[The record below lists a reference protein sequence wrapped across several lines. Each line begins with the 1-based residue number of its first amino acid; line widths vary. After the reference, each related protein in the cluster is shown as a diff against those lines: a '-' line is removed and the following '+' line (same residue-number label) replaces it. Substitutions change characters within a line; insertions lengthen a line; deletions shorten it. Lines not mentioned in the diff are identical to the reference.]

1 MTRQEEDGMT
11 TDTRWS
17 GPGSGPHAQSKRQR
31 APFARVWWLVAL
43 RGVAGILFGLIALF
57 VPGATILSILLLF
70 AAYMLVDGAF
80 GVGSAILAARRGQKW
95 GLLLLEGL
103 ANIATGIIAVVWP
116 AITVVAFILL
126 LAVWAIVTGV
136 LMLVAAFKHK
146 RQGWG
151 WLAFSGATSIIFGG
165 LLIIAP
171 FIGAVVLTWWL
182 GAYALVFGVMLLIF
196 GFKLR
201 TALEA

>member
-1 MTRQEEDGMT
+1 MT

-17 GPGSGPHAQSKRQR
+17 GPGSGARQSDRHR

-43 RGVAGILFGLIALF
+43 RGVAGIVLGLIALF
-57 VPGATILSILLLF
+57 APGATILSMLLIF
-70 AAYMLVDGAF
+70 SAYMLVDGGF
-80 GVGSAILAARRGQKW
+80 GVASAIMAARRGQKW
-95 GLLLLEGL
+95 GLLLIEGL
-103 ANIATGIIAVVWP
+103 ADIAAGIIAVLWP

-126 LAVWAIVTGV
+126 LSAWAVVTGV
-136 LMLVAAFKHK
+136 LMLGAAFKHK

-151 WLAFSGATSIIFGG
+151 WLAFSGITSIIFGIV
-165 LLIIAP
+165 LAIAP

-182 GAYALVFGVMLLIF
+182 GAYALVFGVLLLVF

-201 TALEA
+201 TARET

>member
-1 MTRQEEDGMT
+1 MCIRD
-11 TDTRWS
+11 S
-17 GPGSGPHAQSKRQR
+17 
-31 APFARVWWLVAL
+31 
-43 RGVAGILFGLIALF
+43 
-57 VPGATILSILLLF
+57 
-70 AAYMLVDGAF
+70 
-80 GVGSAILAARRGQKW
+80 
-95 GLLLLEGL
+95 
-103 ANIATGIIAVVWP
+103 
-116 AITVVAFILL
+116 
-126 LAVWAIVTGV
+126 
-136 LMLVAAFKHK
+136 FKHK

-171 FIGAVVLTWWL
+171 FIGAVVVTWWL